1 MSRPY
6 GPDPYRRGSA
16 LSRSFLPLA
25 LITVGVVVLLSNF
38 ASSFLSDRS
47 RGGLIVVALGA
58 AFAVGRLTTGRYGYS
73 VPAGILMGIGVY
85 IVIESMDVARGANS
99 AGWFFVM
106 LGAGFGLA
114 YILGLRPQA
123 VWPLF
128 PAVILIGLG
137 AVLLG
142 VASLGPLASWSWIA
156 TYWPAALVLLGA
168 WLLFREALPPAVR
181 GPVATVGGM
190 ALLAYGVIAA
200 AASVAAAGS
209 FGRTGAFPGPESS
222 PFSET
227 VTLEPVPLAAGQ
239 TFSVNNANGTTTIHT
254 TDDTNVHVTATRHF
268 AFGGQPPEVQLIPDS
283 TGVTLGS
290 PSSSSRSRFPFGG
303 DSSWIDYTIDVP
315 ASAAVKAQSSSGKL
329 LVDGVGGP
337 VNATTTS
344 GDMELSN
351 LGGAVQADASSGRI
365 TLRNIAGDVRAK
377 TTNGSIQGSELQH
390 VRQVQTSN
398 GKISL
403 EGVFS
408 DAAQVTASN
417 GSIDLKL
424 LPGSAVTL
432 DAHSATGRIEPQNLV
447 LSGGVTRRDTLTG
460 AIGNPAQDAKLQ
472 VQSDNGSIT
481 ISQ

>member
-1 MSRPY
+1 MTRPY

-38 ASSFLSDRS
+38 ASSLLSDRS
-47 RGGLIVVALGA
+47 RGGLIVIALGA
-58 AFAVGRLTTGRYGYS
+58 AFAVGRLTTGRYGYAI
-73 VPAGILMGIGVY
+73 PAGILMGIGAY
-85 IVIESMDVARGANS
+85 IVLESMDAVRGASS
-99 AGWFFVM
+99 AGWFFVL
-106 LGAGFGLA
+106 LGAGFGVA
-114 YILGLRPQA
+114 YLLGLRPSG

-142 VASLGPLASWSWIA
+142 VTSLAPLASWSWIA

-168 WLLFREALPPAVR
+168 WLLFRDVLPPSVR

-209 FGRTGAFPGPESS
+209 FGRTGALPGADAS

-227 VTLEPVPLAAGQ
+227 VTLAAPLAAGQ
-239 TFSVNNANGTTTIHT
+239 TFSVTNSNGTTTIHT

-268 AFGGQPPEVQLIPDS
+268 AFGGQPPEVQLTPDS
-283 TGVTLGS
+283 AGVTLGS
-290 PSSSSRSRFPFGG
+290 PSTSRNHFPFGG

-315 ASAAVKAQSSSGKL
+315 ASAAVKAQSNSGKV
-329 LVDGVGGP
+329 LVDGVTGP
-337 VNATTTS
+337 VNVTSTS
-344 GDMELSN
+344 GDVDLSN
-351 LGGAVQADASSGRI
+351 LGGPVQAEASSGRI
-365 TLRNIAGDVRAK
+365 NLTNIGGEVRAR
-377 TTNGSIQGSELQH
+377 TTNGAIQGSELQH
-390 VRQVQTSN
+390 VRQAQTSN
-398 GKISL
+398 GRISL

-408 DAAQVTASN
+408 DPAQVTASN

-432 DAHSATGRIEPQNLV
+432 DAHSANGHIDPQNLV
-447 LSGGVTRRDTLTG
+447 LNGGETKKNTLTG
-460 AIGNPAQDAKLQ
+460 AIGNPAPGATLQ
-472 VQSDNGSIT
+472 VESSNGTIT
-481 ISQ
+481 ISE